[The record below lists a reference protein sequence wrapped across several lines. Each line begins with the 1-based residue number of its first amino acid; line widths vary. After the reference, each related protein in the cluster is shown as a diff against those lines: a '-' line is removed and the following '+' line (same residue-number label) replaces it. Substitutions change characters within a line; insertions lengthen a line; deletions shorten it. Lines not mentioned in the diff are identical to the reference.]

1 MRHHPEHRTT
11 CDVSDLIN
19 EIANFVTDNPMWMD
33 NDESVRRLGMAYS
46 ILASISQPDMVTDEE
61 YEFIM
66 DIHTTLKERIS

>member
-33 NDESVRRLGMAYS
+33 SDESVRRLGMAYQ
-46 ILASISQPDMVTDEE
+46 ILAGISSPDMVTDEE